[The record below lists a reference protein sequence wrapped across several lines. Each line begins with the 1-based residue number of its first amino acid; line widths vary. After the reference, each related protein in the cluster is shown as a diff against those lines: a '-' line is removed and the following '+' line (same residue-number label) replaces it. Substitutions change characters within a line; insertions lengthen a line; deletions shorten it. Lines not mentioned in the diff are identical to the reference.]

1 MKRGELAIFD
11 AEDVRALLDYP
22 SCIAVVR
29 EAMKALSLGET
40 RQLLRTMIHMGEGRT
55 FGLMPGALSER
66 GMFGA
71 KLISVFAEPDNP
83 GVRRHRGV
91 VTLFE
96 PVEGRPVC
104 VADAEEIT
112 HIRTA
117 AATAVATAALARDDA
132 EVLLLMGTGGQVHSH
147 LEALPLVHRFSRILI
162 WGRDPARAQDV
173 VDAWKDRLPV
183 EVALDAQAAAGEADV
198 ICTLTGA
205 RQPILLGAWLRPG
218 THVNVVGSSGPG
230 PVEVDN
236 ALVVA
241 SRFIA
246 DSKASARDAAAE
258 FLVAKEAGLVDDA
271 HIVAE
276 IGEVLLGQVAGRRNS
291 EEITVYKSL
300 GHAVQDLAS
309 AAHLYEAHSHKIHGT
324 QNR

>member
-1 MKRGELAIFD
+1 MKRSELSIFD

-22 SCIAVVR
+22 SCIEVVR
-29 EAMKALSLGET
+29 EAMKALSRGET

-55 FGLMPGALSER
+55 FGLMPGALSDQ

-71 KLISVFAEPDNP
+71 KLISVFAESDNP

-117 AATAVATAALARDDA
+117 AATAVGTDALAREDA
-132 EVLLLMGTGGQVHSH
+132 KVLLLMGTGGQVHSH
-147 LEALPLVHRFSRILI
+147 LEALPLVRRFERILI
-162 WGRDPARAQDV
+162 WGRDAAKAQAV
-173 VDAWKDRLPV
+173 VDAWNGRLPV
-183 EVALDAQAAAGEADV
+183 EVAFDARTAAAEADV

-205 RQPILLGAWLRPG
+205 RQPILLGEWVRAG
-218 THVNVVGSSGPG
+218 THVNIVGSSGPG

-236 ALVVA
+236 ALVLA
-241 SRFIA
+241 ARFIA
-246 DSKASARDAAAE
+246 DSKASALDAAAE
-258 FLVAKEAGLVDDA
+258 FLVARAAGVVSDD

-276 IGEVLLGQVAGRRNS
+276 IGEVLLGRALGRRS
-291 EEITVYKSL
+291 ADEITVYKSL

-309 AAHLYEAHSHKIHGT
+309 AAHIFHASR
-324 QNR
+324 NSN

>member
-1 MKRGELAIFD
+1 MKRSELAVFD

-22 SCIAVVR
+22 SCIAAVR

-55 FGLMPGALSER
+55 FAQMPGALSDR

-83 GVRRHRGV
+83 GVRRHRGI

-96 PVEGRPVC
+96 PLEGRPVC

-117 AATAVATAALARDDA
+117 AATAVATEALAREDA

-147 LEALPLVHRFSRILI
+147 LEALPLVRRFERVLI
-162 WGRDPARAQDV
+162 WGRDTARARGV
-173 VDAWKDRLPV
+173 VEAWQGRLPV
-183 EVALDAQAAAGEADV
+183 EVAPDPRAAAGQADV

-205 RQPILLGAWLRPG
+205 RQPILHGAWLRPG
-218 THVNVVGSSGPG
+218 THVNIVGSSGPG
-230 PVEVDN
+230 PVEVDS
-236 ALVVA
+236 ALVLA

-246 DSKASARDAAAE
+246 DSKASALDAAAE
-258 FLVAKEAGLVDDA
+258 FLVAREAGVVGDD

-276 IGEVLLGQVAGRRNS
+276 IGEVLLGHVPGRRS
-291 EEITVYKSL
+291 ADEITAYKSL

-309 AAHLYEAHSHKIHGT
+309 AAHIYQTHKSRNG
-324 QNR
+324 